1 MLKPEGVQAVYTTH
15 KGIDKSV
22 TVMYYVYVI
31 KRKDYMNK
39 KLLLTGLVI
48 IAVFNP
54 LAVNLW
60 SDALVTALDLLA
72 REMISFSGYTM
83 VIGAT
88 LVLVSG
94 LLIYSDKQASEKK
107 RLKSLKN
114 KKTSK
119 AGEYIAKKGK

>member
-1 MLKPEGVQAVYTTH
+1 
-15 KGIDKSV
+15 
-22 TVMYYVYVI
+22 
-31 KRKDYMNK
+31 MNK
-39 KLLLTGLVI
+39 KILLAGLLIV
-48 IAVFNP
+48 AVFNP
-54 LAVNLW
+54 LSVNLW
-60 SDALVTALDLLA
+60 SDGLVTALDLLA

-83 VIGAT
+83 AIGVT

-94 LLIYSDKQASEKK
+94 LLIYSDRQTSEKK